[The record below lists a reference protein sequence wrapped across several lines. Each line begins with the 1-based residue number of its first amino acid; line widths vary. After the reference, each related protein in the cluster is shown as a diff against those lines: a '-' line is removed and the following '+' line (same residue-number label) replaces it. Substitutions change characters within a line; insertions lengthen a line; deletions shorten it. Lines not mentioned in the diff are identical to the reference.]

1 MSAAITV
8 QDLRKTFRLP
18 REQIHTLKER
28 VLHPLRAVQYDELRA
43 LKGVTFS
50 VEQGEFF
57 GIVGRN
63 GSGKSTLL
71 KCLAGI
77 YATDGGRIFVDG
89 RMSTFIE
96 LGVGFNPDLA
106 ARDNI
111 GINASMLGLS
121 PREARRRFDQIIDF
135 AELREFTDLKLK
147 NYSSGMMVRLAFA
160 VMIQVDAEVLI
171 IDEVLAVGDAAFQQK
186 CYREFERIR
195 RSGTTVLLVT
205 HDMAAVNRFCDRA
218 LLLEHGHA
226 VEMGD
231 PEAIG
236 MRYLQL
242 NFSEEARAEEAANE
256 VIAKAEPHEAPP
268 PRAIERLGDGA
279 AELADAWF
287 EDAAGRH
294 AAVLPSGEPAS
305 FAMRVRFHREAEHPV
320 FSVGV
325 ANLEGKTILAATTA
339 LEHPETGRFAPGEEV
354 VVRFSFDNVLAPDE
368 YRATPAV
375 AHAGSGQAWMDWRK
389 ELVEVTVSA
398 TRTAGGMVNIPT
410 AIAFERLAPAAEP
423 APAAPA
429 PVASEGVAR

>member
-1 MSAAITV
+1 MSSAAITV
-8 QDLRKTFRLP
+8 QDLHKSFRLP

-28 VLHPLRAVQYDELRA
+28 VLHPLRSIEYDELHA
-43 LKGVTFS
+43 LKGVTFT
-50 VEQGEFF
+50 VDRGEFF

-186 CYREFERIR
+186 CYQEFERIR

-218 LLLEHGHA
+218 LLLEHGRT

-231 PEAIG
+231 PQAIG

-256 VIAKAEPHEAPP
+256 VVAKSEPAHEAPP
-268 PRAIERLGDGA
+268 PRPIERLGDGKGEIA
-279 AELADAWF
+279 AAWF
-287 EDAAGRH
+287 EDASGEPAT
-294 AAVLPSGEPAS
+294 VLPSGQPAA
-305 FAMRVRFHREAEHPV
+305 FAMRVRFHQEVEDPQ

-325 ANLEGKTILAATTA
+325 ANLEGKTILAATTS
-339 LEHPETGRFAPGEEV
+339 LRGPETGRFAPGEEV
-354 VVRFSFDNVLAPDE
+354 LVRFSFDNILAPE
-368 YRATPAV
+368 QYSATPAV
-375 AHAGSGQAWMDWRK
+375 AHAGSGQAWIDWRK
-389 ELVEVTVSA
+389 DLVAMTVSA

-410 AIAFERLAPAAEP
+410 EIALERLGAAAPAA
-423 APAAPA
+423 
-429 PVASEGVAR
+429 SEEAVR